1 MYTRLVF
8 FLLVLSP
15 FSVFLSPFSVFG
27 RQRPNILLIMADD
40 MGYSDLG
47 SFGSEINTPNLDRLA
62 QEGIK
67 FTQFYNAARCCPT
80 RASLLTGLYPH
91 QAGMGD
97 MTNDLGLPGYRG
109 DLNAQCVT
117 LGESL
122 KSSGYETFVSGKW
135 HVTKHVDTWHTWLS
149 EDQRIHTSKH
159 NWPLQRGFD
168 RFFGTIHGA
177 GSYYNPSTLTL
188 NNTPVDAPEDFYYT
202 DAISD
207 YAVSVIREQAEAGN
221 RKPFFGY
228 ISYTAPHWPL
238 HALPED
244 IEKYKGRYDGGWDR
258 IREERIA
265 KMKQLGLIHPDWNME
280 GRDPEIPTWDEAAD
294 KAWWAACME
303 VYAAMVD
310 RMDQG
315 IGKVI
320 RALEETNQLE
330 NTLILFLQD
339 NGGCHEV
346 LTDRWPRSL
355 HFPDTQRDGSPLLRG
370 NDVTVFPGPENTY
383 MSYSAEWASV
393 SNTPFRLYKHYIH
406 EGGISTPLIAFWPAG
421 IKEASRVS
429 DHLGH
434 IVDIMPTLLEVAGG
448 VYPTEYKGETIT
460 PMEGHSLVPV
470 FKNQTFQRMPIG
482 WEHEGNR
489 GFRDGKWKLV
499 ERRGPSFA
507 WELYDMETDRTEQ
520 HNLADAYPEV
530 LQAMIHQYQAW
541 ADRVGVVE
549 WPVRR

>member
-1 MYTRLVF
+1 MW
-8 FLLVLSP
+8 LVLALL
-15 FSVFLSPFSVFG
+15 FGATSVIAQ
-27 RQRPNILLIMADD
+27 QRPNILLIMADD

-47 SFGSEINTPNLDRLA
+47 SFGGEIETPHLDRMA
-62 QEGIK
+62 AEGIR

-91 QAGMGD
+91 QAGIGD

-117 LGESL
+117 LGEAL
-122 KSSGYETFVSGKW
+122 KASGYETFVSGKW
-135 HVTKHVDTWHTWLS
+135 HVTKHVDTWRTWLT

-168 RFFGTIHGA
+168 QFFGTIHGA

-188 NNTPVDAPEDFYYT
+188 NNTPVEAPEVFYYT

-207 YAVSVIREQAEAGN
+207 YAVSAIRNHAEKGTES
-221 RKPFFGY
+221 PFFGY

-238 HALPED
+238 HALPVD
-244 IEKYKGRYDGGWDR
+244 IQKYKGRYDVGWEG
-258 IREERIA
+258 IRAERMRR
-265 KMKQLGLIHPDWNME
+265 MKELGLIHPEWSLE
-280 GRDPEIPTWDEAAD
+280 GRDPDLLEWEDTEHKD
-294 KAWWAACME
+294 WWAACME

-315 IGKVI
+315 IG
-320 RALEETNQLE
+320 RLLNALEETDQLE
-330 NTLILFLQD
+330 NTLILFLHD

-346 LTDRWPRSL
+346 LTDKWPRSL

-370 NDVTVFPGPENTY
+370 NDVSAFPGPESTY
-383 MSYSAEWASV
+383 MSYAAEWASV
-393 SNTPFRLYKHYIH
+393 SNTPFKLYKHYIH

-421 IKEASRVS
+421 IKDASRAS

-448 VYPTEYKGETIT
+448 VYPTVYKGENIT
-460 PMEGHSLVPV
+460 PMEGQSLVPI
-470 FKNQTFQRMPIG
+470 FNNQTFNRSPIG

-489 GFRDGKWKLV
+489 GFRDGKWKIV
-499 ERRGPSFA
+499 ERRGSDGA
-507 WELYDMETDRTEQ
+507 WELYDMENDRTEQ
-520 HNLADAYPEV
+520 DDLATKHPDLLEKMV
-530 LQAMIHQYQAW
+530 GQYEAW
-541 ADRVGVVE
+541 ADRVGVVK

>member
-1 MYTRLVF
+1 MYKKRLYVLALLYIGY
-8 FLLVLSP
+8 FLPVS
-15 FSVFLSPFSVFG
+15 G
-27 RQRPNILLIMADD
+27 QERPNILVIMADD

-62 QEGIK
+62 EGGIK

-91 QAGMGD
+91 QTGIGD
-97 MTNDLGLPGYRG
+97 MTNDMGLPGYRG
-109 DLNAQCVT
+109 DLNGQCVT
-117 LGESL
+117 LGEAL
-122 KSSGYETFVSGKW
+122 KSTGYQTFVSGKW
-135 HVTKHVDTWHTWLS
+135 HVTKHVDSWRTWLT

-168 RFFGTIHGA
+168 TFFGTIHGA
-177 GSYYNPSTLTL
+177 GSYYNPSTLTRD
-188 NNTPVDAPEDFYYT
+188 NTPVNAPEGFYYT

-207 YAVSVIREQAEAGN
+207 HAVSVIREHARTGN
-221 RKPFFGY
+221 GKPFFGY

-244 IEKYKGRYDGGWDR
+244 IEKYKGKYDAGWDA
-258 IREERIA
+258 IQAERITTMK
-265 KMKQLGLIHPDWNME
+265 KMGLIHPDWSL
-280 GRDPEIPTWDEAAD
+280 GGKDPEIKGWESTEN

-303 VYAAMVD
+303 VYAAMID

-315 IGKVI
+315 IGKI
-320 RALEETNQLE
+320 IQALEESGQLE

-346 LTDRWPRSL
+346 LTDKWPRSL
-355 HFPDTQRDGSPLLRG
+355 HFPDIQRDGSPLLRG

-406 EGGISTPLIAFWPAG
+406 EGGISTPLIAFWPKG
-421 IKEASRVS
+421 IKDAARISN
-429 DHLGH
+429 HLGH
-434 IVDIMPTLLEVAGG
+434 IVDIMPTVLEVAAGE
-448 VYPTEYKGETIT
+448 YPTVYKGEKIT
-460 PMEGHSLVPV
+460 PMEGQSLVPI
-470 FKNQTFQRMPIG
+470 FNSQSFTRKPIG

-489 GFRDGKWKLV
+489 GFRNGRWKLV
-499 ERRGPSFA
+499 ERRSPVVV

-520 HNLADAYPEV
+520 HDLAANYPAV
-530 LQAMIHQYQAW
+530 LQSMINQYEAW
-541 ADRVGVVE
+541 ADRVGVID
-549 WPVRR
+549 WPVSK